1 MVTKI
6 VLPVSEDPAI
16 VNLLARMPKH
26 VRESF
31 SELQLSH
38 LKNAV
43 GSRKW
48 GSHRVDFRTTFGF
61 FSYRYYFVFLA
72 GKNIR
77 TISRQHQKLQLLM
90 NAALLSFFII
100 FCTLLGLLALYL
112 LKSALGIN
120 LFENFSLGIW
130 DWFKG

>member
-1 MVTKI
+1 MVTK
-6 VLPVSEDPAI
+6 VALPVTEDPAI
-16 VNLLARMPKH
+16 VNLLARMPKD

-38 LKNAV
+38 LRNAV

-48 GSHRVDFRTTFGF
+48 GAHRIDFRTTFGLF
-61 FSYRYYFVFLA
+61 NYRYYLVLLA

-77 TISRQHQKLQLLM
+77 TISRKQQKLQLLM
-90 NAALLSFFII
+90 NAALLTFFIS